1 MRASAALAHAVGQ
14 HVERFGVAF
23 ARQAA
28 ERRGASEDLVELVLR
43 GRLGGDLGDD
53 LLREHFDWRF
63 GLADPVQIAA
73 SDRAHHRGALDQLV
87 KRGGEE
93 RAVRGAGQRVAGAPH
108 ALEEGADSARR
119 ADLADQ
125 IDRADV
131 DAQLERGGRHHGA
144 QIARFEPL
152 LHLVAALLGQ
162 AAVVARDILFA
173 DPLGEPMRHPLG
185 QRPRV
190 DEDQRRA
197 VLFDQL
203 AQTIVDAVPEVV
215 RGDRGERHI
224 GRFDPELQLALVA
237 QIENLAIARRA
248 VLVQTGQERRDLVH
262 RLLRRRKPDAG
273 RAPLGDAIQPRQ
285 RERQVAAP
293 LVAHHRVDFVHDH
306 RFDGAQRLT
315 AALGGEHQIERLGRD
330 DQDVRRALDDR
341 LPLRG
346 RRVAR
351 AHRGADARHRRA
363 AQCALLRPRPRQLR
377 DFPQRL
383 FEVALDVVAQRFERR
398 DVEDARLVGQLA
410 GLLAQPHQIVD
421 RGEERGQRFA
431 GAGRRGEQ
439 GVAAPGADCR
449 PARGLRIGR
458 RTEARAKP
466 VRHERVEVGE
476 GVGGGRGGGHMC
488 YSLASAGGNLQ

>member
-1 MRASAALAHAVGQ
+1 M
-14 HVERFGVAF
+14 
-23 ARQAA
+23 
-28 ERRGASEDLVELVLR
+28 RGA
-43 GRLGGDLGDD
+43 
-53 LLREHFDWRF
+53 
-63 GLADPVQIAA
+63 A
-73 SDRAHHRGALDQLV
+73 
-87 KRGGEE
+87 
-93 RAVRGAGQRVAGAPH
+93 QRVAGAPD
-108 ALEEGADSARR
+108 ALEEGADAARR

-162 AAVVARDILFA
+162 AAVVACDVLLA
-173 DPLGEPMRHPLG
+173 DPLGQPVRHALG

-197 VLFDQL
+197 VLLNQL
-203 AQTIVDAVPEVV
+203 AQTAVDAVPEVV

-224 GRFDPELQLALVA
+224 GRLDPELQLALVA
-237 QIENLAIARRA
+237 QIENLAIARLA
-248 VLVQTGQERRDLVH
+248 VFVQAGQKRRDLVH
-262 RLLRRRKPDAG
+262 RLLRRRKPDAR
-273 RAPLGDAIQPRQ
+273 RAPLGDAIQSRQ

-306 RFDGAQRLT
+306 RFDRAQRLA
-315 AALGGEHQIERLGRD
+315 AALGGEHEVERLGRG
-330 DQDVRRALDDR
+330 DQDVRRALDDG

-377 DFPQRL
+377 DLPQRL
-383 FEVALDVVAQRFERR
+383 LEVALDVVAQRLERR

-421 RGEERGQRFA
+421 RREERGQRLA

-439 GVAAPGADCR
+439 GVAASGADRR
-449 PARGLRIGR
+449 PARRLRIGR
-458 RTEARAKP
+458 RAEARAEP
-466 VRHERVEVGE
+466 VRHQRVEVGE
-476 GVGGGRGGGHMC
+476 RVGGGRGGGHMC